1 METTTR
7 KKNVRLT
14 PEQRKEV
21 YAMYKD
27 GANQYELA
35 DMFDVSQRTVSSII
49 KEQSIAQDGF
59 AYDRTHVGSRIAKT
73 INPLPKL
80 EEKPKP
86 KATSP
91 VIEDQTMASSVVVS
105 RAIIVKGLGTG
116 FEYLIS
122 TDQDY
127 IEIMCDSFQAQ
138 IAREKLNDFVL
149 ELQGVIKNMNNVTK
163 GCEAW

>member
-1 METTTR
+1 MENTR
-7 KKNVRLT
+7 KKSVKLN
-14 PEQRKEV
+14 PEQRKEL
-21 YAMYKD
+21 YSMYKD
-27 GANQYELA
+27 GLNQYELA
-35 DMFDVSQRTVSSII
+35 DLFNVSQRTVSSII
-49 KEQSIAQDGF
+49 KQESIAELGY

-73 INPLPKL
+73 INPSPKL

-86 KATSP
+86 APAST
-91 VIEDQTMASSVVVS
+91 VIDNQEAVSSVVVS
-105 RAIIVKGLGTG
+105 RAVIVKGLGTG

-127 IEIMCDSFQAQ
+127 IEIMHDSFQAQ
-138 IAREKLNDFVL
+138 IPREKLNDFVL